1 MKPGLLHRAATVPY
15 LFSGLLKCSECGAN
29 LTILIGRGKD
39 GKGAAYGCPHH
50 FNRGTCS
57 NGLYQRRDHLEQTL
71 LSGLQRALLDD
82 SVIDETLAKV
92 LKAVT
97 LAETEQSGTIR
108 DLKVKQSEIG
118 RELQN
123 LTDAICNWRLRVPPQ
138 SNTNQGSRAEFPA
151 SDLEGPG
158 IGTSLKINHE
168 ELRSRIHAELAD
180 LPALVNL
187 DPARAKAELQK
198 HVSEIRMV
206 PTVPTATASMLLKVN
221 GICCRK

>member
-123 LTDAICNWRLRVPPQ
+123 LTDAICKTGGSEFLLRAIQTKEAELNSLPRTLRV
-138 SNTNQGSRAEFPA
+138 QGS
-151 SDLEGPG
+151 GPRSKSITRNSG
-158 IGTSLKINHE
+158 HVSMQSSPTSLP
-168 ELRSRIHAELAD
+168 S
-180 LPALVNL
+180 
-187 DPARAKAELQK
+187 
-198 HVSEIRMV
+198 
-206 PTVPTATASMLLKVN
+206 
-221 GICCRK
+221 